1 MQIKTAD
8 FVTSVAD
15 YAKYPDTKKDE
26 ITFVGRSNVGKS
38 SLINYLTGRKNLART
53 SSMPGRTRLI
63 NIFDVNK
70 DFLLVDLPGYGFQ
83 AGGSKTD
90 AQKWGKLIEGY
101 LQYNMSLR
109 HAFLLLD
116 VRHAPSEQDKHMLSY
131 LNYLRIPFSVIA
143 TKCDQV
149 PKTKLKPQLRML
161 DSYCGVGVD
170 NIIPVSTLAK
180 TGKEQVLAKIEQVL
194 AVAREQAAEPTDN
207 TVAD

>member
-1 MQIKTAD
+1 MQIKQAE
-8 FVTSVAD
+8 FITSIAD
-15 YAKYPDTKKDE
+15 YAKYPTEGLDE

-38 SLINYLTGRKNLART
+38 SLINFLTGRKNLART

-63 NIFDVNK
+63 NIFAINK
-70 DFLLVDLPGYGFQ
+70 DFWLVDLPGYGFQ

-101 LQYNMSLR
+101 LQYNMRLR

-116 VRHAPSEQDKHMLSY
+116 IRHAPSEQDRHMLSY

-149 PKTKLKPQLRML
+149 PKSKLKPQLRML

-180 TGKEQVLAKIEQVL
+180 TGKEQVLAKIDEVL
-194 AVAREQAAEPTDN
+194 ATARETAQDATD
-207 TVAD
+207 VAL